1 VWVANLVL
9 FGYSYLFLAALF
21 FLAGLFL
28 AALFFLA
35 AGLFFL
41 AAARFLV
48 PLFAVDLFFV
58 AFLRFFMVSS
68 FFGLATPSCYTALL
82 FRIKQQH
89 NSLTKG
95 SLAKGPPSAS
105 VFVWRA
111 IRDSN
116 PGPLAPEAN
125 ALSN

>member
-1 VWVANLVL
+1 MRRVVWVTNLVL
-9 FGYSYLFLAALF
+9 FGYSYLLLAALF

-28 AALFFLA
+28 AALFFL

-68 FFGLATPSCYTALL
+68 FFGLATPACYTALL

-89 NSLTKG
+89 NCL
-95 SLAKGPPSAS
+95 
-105 VFVWRA
+105 FIWRA